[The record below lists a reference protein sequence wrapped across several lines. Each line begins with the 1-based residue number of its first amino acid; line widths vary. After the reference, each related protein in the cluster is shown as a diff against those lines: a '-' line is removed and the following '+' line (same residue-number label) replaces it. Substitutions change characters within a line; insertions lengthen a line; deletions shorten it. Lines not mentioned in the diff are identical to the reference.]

1 MLIGSVRGWIDQQPL
16 SVIQASTSYVRDAE
30 QDVEPIAT
38 IVIDEDDKA
47 PANIREQIKK
57 SVAALEQLSDAE
69 RLQALDA
76 AASRLARISSE
87 ESIDKVADRLQ
98 SWLGLTPRAVQSVA
112 EDLTSQ
118 EDAAEPAATEG
129 EFDFKTAQLHDVRR
143 VVMPNKR
150 PQYLCVLLDT
160 RGRTMEVP
168 LSDAEGEPIYA
179 LMQKIKAHPLLEK
192 IYRRIAMPLLDQM
205 VAAEWVAAERA
216 AAATANDANS
226 ETDAHEI
233 ADRELPVLV
242 PPADDYG
249 P

>member
-205 VAAEWVAAERA
+205 VAAERVAAERA

-233 ADRELPVLV
+233 ADRELPGLV